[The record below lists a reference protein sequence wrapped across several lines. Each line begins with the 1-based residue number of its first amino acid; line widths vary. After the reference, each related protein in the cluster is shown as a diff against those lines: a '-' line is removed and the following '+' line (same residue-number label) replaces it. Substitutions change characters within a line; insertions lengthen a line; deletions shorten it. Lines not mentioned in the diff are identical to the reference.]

1 MMVATTAAVNGEI
14 EQTISTSG
22 TVITEKTKSYFSE
35 VNVKIGDVPVR
46 GGGCSSGRRCADCI

>member
-22 TVITEKTKSYFSE
+22 TVITEKTKAIFQ
-35 VNVKIGDVPVR
+35 K
-46 GGGCSSGRRCADCI
+46 